1 MVNNCEFT
9 DRRNKMNNKKGGV
22 GAKIL
27 IVLILMIASAV
38 GGAYAYRVM
47 DGKLAVREAMKAVED
62 IDVSDYDAA
71 EQGVIQGFI
80 DDATKELQTAKT
92 RKEVNEIVIDFI
104 ADVDKVQTS
113 NEKKL
118 EQALKAAE
126 EANNRY
132 NNSNNNSINSGSD
145 STYTT
150 DPAAG
155 SDTSDGT
162 YKSNDVTDGSNTTE
176 EDNGGFLGS
185 LIGGMSGGAGGDN

>member
-1 MVNNCEFT
+1 
-9 DRRNKMNNKKGGV
+9 MNNKKGGA

-38 GGAYAYRVM
+38 GGAYGYRVL
-47 DGKLAVREAMKAVED
+47 DGKFAVNEAKKAVED
-62 IDVSDYDAA
+62 VDISDYDAE
-71 EQGVIQGFI
+71 EQSTIQGFI
-80 DDATKELQTAKT
+80 DDATKELQSAKT
-92 RKEVNEIVIDFI
+92 RKEVNDIVIDFI

-132 NNSNNNSINSGSD
+132 NNSNNNGNNNSGTD

-155 SDTSDGT
+155 SDTTDGT
-162 YKSNDVTDGSNTTE
+162 YKSNDVTDGNNTTE

-185 LIGGMSGGAGGDN
+185 LIGGMSSGADSSN